1 MKIFSVIAI
10 FIYTLLFSIIG
21 ATLIALSLRTE
32 SLDVIV
38 NTVNS
43 LSHTDNV
50 RLGMALTG
58 LLLIFINISI
68 ARISLGKMRR
78 LKTIAFDNPYGRVTV
93 SLAAIEDYIKKL
105 TNKMPEIKELR
116 SSISANKKGVE
127 VAARAILYSGGNI
140 PEITEKIQN
149 AIRIKL
155 QEMLGLEE
163 TVTIKIDVAKIVH
176 GESKFPVKAPED
188 TGFKG
193 EIEYGK

>member
-1 MKIFSVIAI
+1 MKIFSVVAI
-10 FIYTLLFSIIG
+10 FIYTLLFSIVG
-21 ATLIALSLRTE
+21 AILIALSLRTE

-38 NTVNS
+38 KMVSS
-43 LSHTDNV
+43 LSHADNV

-58 LLLIFINISI
+58 LILIFVNISI
-68 ARISLGKMRR
+68 ARISLGKMHR

-105 TNKMPEIKELR
+105 TNKMPEIKELK
-116 SSISANKKGVE
+116 SSLSASKKGVE
-127 VAARAILYSGGNI
+127 VSTRAILYSGYNI

-163 TVTIKIDVAKIVH
+163 KVTIKVDVTKIAH
-176 GESKFPVKAPED
+176 LDPKSPVTAPAD

>member
-1 MKIFSVIAI
+1 MKIFSAIAI
-10 FIYTLLFSIIG
+10 FIYTLLFSIVG
-21 ATLIALSLRTE
+21 AVLIALSLRTE

-38 NTVNS
+38 NIVSS
-43 LSHTDNV
+43 LSHASNV

-68 ARISLGKMRR
+68 AQISLGKMRKH
-78 LKTIAFDNPYGRVTV
+78 KTIAFDNPYGRVTV

-105 TNKMPEIKELR
+105 GNNMAEIKELR

-127 VAARAILYSGGNI
+127 VITKAVLYSGGNI
-140 PEITEKIQN
+140 PETTEKIQN

-163 TVTIKIDVAKIVH
+163 SVTIKVDVTKIAKREQK
-176 GESKFPVKAPED
+176 ESIKTKEE